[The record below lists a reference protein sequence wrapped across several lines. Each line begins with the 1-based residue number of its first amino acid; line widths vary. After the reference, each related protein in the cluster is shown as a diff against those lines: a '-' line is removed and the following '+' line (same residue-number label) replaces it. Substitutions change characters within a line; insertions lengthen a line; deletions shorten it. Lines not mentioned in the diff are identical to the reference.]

1 MTSAKAP
8 EDGRRKRSRTSRDS
22 IVAAMLSLVEEGAI
36 TPSAEQVAARA
47 QVGLRTVFRHFKD
60 MESLYAAMT
69 LVLARQYEDWL
80 APFAAQDWNG
90 QLIEAVERRIATYER
105 LLPFRRAG
113 DAHRHISPAIQEE
126 NNRMLAL
133 MRARLVSLVPE
144 TLSENST
151 VFELLDLVTSFA
163 AWQRLRGEQ
172 QLSFEQA
179 RAVVM
184 AYVTRLRG

>member
-90 QLIEAVERRIATYER
+90 QLDQRRLSGVSQPMSGCCRSAAPVMRIAIS
-105 LLPFRRAG
+105 
-113 DAHRHISPAIQEE
+113 HRQSRKRIIECSP
-126 NNRMLAL
+126 
-133 MRARLVSLVPE
+133 
-144 TLSENST
+144 
-151 VFELLDLVTSFA
+151 
-163 AWQRLRGEQ
+163 
-172 QLSFEQA
+172 
-179 RAVVM
+179 
-184 AYVTRLRG
+184 